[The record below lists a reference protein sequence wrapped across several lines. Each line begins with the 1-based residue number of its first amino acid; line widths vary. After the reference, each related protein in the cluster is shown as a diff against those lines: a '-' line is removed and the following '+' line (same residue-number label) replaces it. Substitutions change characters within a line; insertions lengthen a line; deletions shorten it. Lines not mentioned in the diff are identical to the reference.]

1 MQARDSVTGEM
12 YRWVAGTPDFAGS
25 GYTGPNSADEV
36 AVVASPGDVTGS
48 PAPGLA
54 SVLAN
59 GSDANGSTITNLG
72 APSGATSPV
81 RVQDETNHIVVN
93 STDTAVVDAALLGV
107 RNPAN
112 THVLVRFTG
121 GGVKTLEIASDL
133 TASSVNGM
141 LITVS
146 ANSSA
151 SFSINVDVKD
161 GTFEGR
167 SGPVEV
173 SASTTSAVG
182 FTIGKFGNSNNPN
195 WAFVGMPRVSPVPLS
210 SASAALSPAVAQN
223 TAIGYSEEI
232 GARRNTGSSAVGVQV
247 FQRVSRSAFDTAS
260 QTLIS
265 GGIGASAVPEN
276 CMIVAE
282 ADVVAVGS
290 VRYAAKL
297 VGTFQVS
304 AGTITKLFDAVIGPP
319 LPAELSDL
327 LFNVTDSAIGVRL
340 IQASAG
346 PSWTFT
352 TRTTFTVVEDPS

>member
-1 MQARDSVTGEM
+1 MTDKRPFRV
-12 YRWVAGTPDFAGS
+12 R
-25 GYTGPNSADEV
+25 PN
-36 AVVASPGDVTGS
+36 GDVEMEPGATFDASGS
-48 PAPGLA
+48 
-54 SVLAN
+54 S
-59 GSDANGSTITNLG
+59 IINLG

-81 RVQDETNHIVVN
+81 RVQDETHHIVVS
-93 STDTAVVDAALLGV
+93 STDTAVVDAALLGG
-107 RNPAN
+107 RSPAN
-112 THVLVRFTG
+112 THVHVRFTG
-121 GGVKTLEIASDL
+121 GGTKKVTIASDL
-133 TASSVNGM
+133 AASSTNGM

-146 ANSSA
+146 AHSSQ
-151 SFSINVDVKD
+151 SFSIYVEAQSSS
-161 GTFEGR
+161 FEGQ
-167 SGPVEV
+167 SGEV
-173 SASTTSAVG
+173 LASSLSTGAAG
-182 FTIGKFGNSNNPN
+182 FTIARAGGANGN
-195 WAFVGMPRVSPVPLS
+195 WFFAGVPRVSPVPLS
-210 SASAALSPAVAQN
+210 SASASLPPAFVRN
-223 TAIGYSEEI
+223 EAIGYSEEI

-327 LFNVTDSAIGVRL
+327 TFNVTDSAIGVRL
-340 IQASAG
+340 IQPSSG
-346 PSWTFT
+346 PSWTCT